1 MSFKVEIS
9 LSLFIQVHMKP
20 NFPSIQYKNNCQKRI
35 QTYMKTL
42 IFDES
47 LMAIENLT
55 IRENVG
61 YGNDMK

>member
-1 MSFKVEIS
+1 
-9 LSLFIQVHMKP
+9 MKP

-35 QTYMKTL
+35 QTYMMTL

-61 YGNDMK
+61 YGNDIFVGGGGDGMVN